1 LAPRHASGF
10 SCEKLHSRSLSP
22 SGNGATISSLIDDL
36 LAEGRYHLTTDEAR
50 RRLGGSVQAARAV
63 LRRQAAHGRIAQPF
77 KGFWVVVPPE
87 YRALG
92 CLPPEQFIPQLFE
105 HLGAPYYVGLLSAA
119 QRLGAAHQQPQ
130 AFQVV
135 IERARPAIECGQ
147 VRVEFVARKS
157 IRDVPV
163 DVINTPRGAMRV
175 STAEATAFD
184 VVGYPGHV
192 GGLDGAAT
200 VVAELLEKLDAER
213 LLECA
218 ATAPLPWVQ
227 RLGFILDLVGGVD
240 VANFLAEFVIANVRD
255 ATRLSPG
262 TKRKGKRDERWKL
275 DVNAALEPD
284 VEALA

>member
-1 LAPRHASGF
+1 M
-10 SCEKLHSRSLSP
+10 
-22 SGNGATISSLIDDL
+22 
-36 LAEGRYHLTTDEAR
+36 TTKEAR
-50 RRLGGSVQAARAV
+50 RRLGGTVQAARAV
-63 LRRQAAHGRIAQPF
+63 LRRQACHGRLVQPF

-135 IERARPAIECGQ
+135 IERVRPAIECGQ
-147 VRVEFVARKS
+147 VRVEFIARKA
-157 IRDVPV
+157 IRDIPV
-163 DVINTPRGAMRV
+163 DVVNTPRGSMRV

-184 VVGYPGHV
+184 VVGYPEHV

-200 VVAELLEKLDAER
+200 VVAELLEQLDGER
-213 LLECA
+213 LLQCA

-227 RLGFILDLVGGVD
+227 RLGFILDLVGGAE

-262 TKRKGKRDERWKL
+262 SRRKGKRYDRWKL
-275 DVNAALEPD
+275 DVNTKIEPD
-284 VEALA
+284 VEAVS